1 MWYEDIAAIT
11 RNAIHDEIKMRT
23 LRIKVL
29 DHLLKAVRDAAIFNP
44 EAQVAPACVL
54 WPDRDHQW
62 EAVIPVLQAELPE
75 LMILGDYAPD
85 KRIGPAI
92 WLRCVI
98 AGHDEDVSLPKN
110 RTPIIYLPGVSRQ
123 DLRAVESCPD
133 HLKPLAE
140 LQYRGVIWSQ
150 INAKDWTI
158 LAYLKSDQGGLG
170 LDVAQDNDAK
180 NAMQLALYQ
189 LLDEDVSLLKGK
201 RLDKDYFN
209 TLLTGGD
216 PIRDLLQWLNQGDAF
231 QASRSENEW
240 KSFVEI
246 CKSQLAFNPQN
257 EGVLAGSTKLANHEG
272 PWHAVWERYCEAPKR
287 YPNLPALIRKCRP
300 PNDTI
305 FWHLGDDSFDS
316 WPQWNDD
323 QEKNLR
329 RDLIPLA
336 KLPAHKAR
344 AKIKELEKQHGH
356 RRSLV
361 WAELGDAPLACALE
375 HLAIIA
381 EITQSSLAAGSVD
394 DLAAG
399 YCSHGWRVDD
409 GVIRALAQIQSSA
422 DFDAVTSAIRSVY
435 LPWMEESAR
444 YLQQLADG
452 ASYPGGTYLTVKTAS
467 FSPGDCV
474 LFIDGLRFDAGKRL
488 ADSLEACGFDISEE
502 PVWTALPS
510 VTATGKPAVTPV
522 RDRIRG
528 EDSSPDFEPS
538 VADTGQ
544 SLKGGYHLKK
554 LLTDAGWSILKRS
567 ADGDGQG
574 MAWCEVGDIDH
585 EGHDRGWKLA
595 KHIDALIVEITDRI
609 TELLAAGWKRV
620 RVVTDHG
627 WLLLPGGLP
636 KIELP
641 GALTANKWGR
651 CASLKPGATSEERL
665 YPWYWNPN
673 QYFALADGVSCFK
686 KGEEYTHGGLSL
698 QECLTLHLT
707 VTRGESAQEAKSVT
721 FTDVVWRGL
730 RCTVAVDGN
739 FSGLS
744 LDVRSQAG
752 NSLSSLVVGSKL
764 LKDNGTASVVVED
777 EDMEGREATVVLVD
791 DNGSLVAQIATVIG
805 GGNT

>member
-1 MWYEDIAAIT
+1 
-11 RNAIHDEIKMRT
+11 MR
-23 LRIKVL
+23 VL
-29 DHLLKAVRDAAIFNP
+29 DHLLKAVRDAAVFNP
-44 EAQVAPACVL
+44 EVQVAPACIL
-54 WPDRDHQW
+54 WPDRDRQW

-75 LMILGDYAPD
+75 LMILGDYAPE

-98 AGHDEDVSLPKN
+98 AGRAEDVSLPKD
-110 RTPIIYLPGVSRQ
+110 RTPIFYLPGVSRQ
-123 DLRAVESCPD
+123 DLRAVETCPD

-170 LDVAQDNDAK
+170 LGVAQDNDAK
-180 NAMQLALYQ
+180 NAMQLALYR

-209 TLLTGGD
+209 TMLTGGD
-216 PIRDLLQWLNQGDAF
+216 PIRDLLQWLNARDGISESKDEVHWQAF
-231 QASRSENEW
+231 IE
-240 KSFVEI
+240 V
-246 CKSQLAFNPQN
+246 CKSQFAFNPQT
-257 EGVLAGSTKLANHEG
+257 EGVLTGCSRLAMHEG
-272 PWHAVWERYCEAPKR
+272 PWLVVWERFCEAPRR
-287 YPNLPALIRKCRP
+287 YPNIPEQILKCQYP
-300 PNDTI
+300 
-305 FWHLGDDSFDS
+305 SFDMFADEKTAGG
-316 WPQWNDD
+316 WPQWNYE
-323 QEKNLR
+323 QEKQLHLE
-329 RDLIPLA
+329 LIALA
-336 KLPAHKAR
+336 NIPAHKAR
-344 AKIKELEKQHGH
+344 ATILELEKQHGR

-361 WAELGDAPLACALE
+361 WAELGDAPLAGALE
-375 HLAIIA
+375 HLATIA
-381 EITQSSLAAGSVD
+381 EITKSGLAAGSVD

-399 YCSHGWRVDD
+399 YRSHGWRVDD
-409 GVIRALAQIQSSA
+409 GVIRALAQVESTA
-422 DFDAVTSAIRSVY
+422 DFDAVMTAIRSVY
-435 LPWMEESAR
+435 LPWVEESAR
-444 YLQQLADG
+444 YLQKLVDG
-452 ASYPGGTYLTVKTAS
+452 ASYPGGTCLTAKAAP

-474 LFIDGLRFDAGKRL
+474 LFVDGLRFDAGKRL
-488 ADSLEACGFDISEE
+488 VGSLEACGFDISEE
-502 PVWTALPS
+502 PAWTALPS
-510 VTATGKPAVTPV
+510 VTATGKAAVTPV
-522 RDRIRG
+522 RDKIRG
-528 EDSSPDFEPS
+528 EDGSPDFEPS

-554 LLTDAGWSILKRS
+554 LLTDAGWSILERS
-567 ADGDGQG
+567 ADCDGQG
-574 MAWCEVGDIDH
+574 MAWCEFGDIDH

-595 KHIDALIVEITDRI
+595 KHIDALIVEVTDRI

-636 KIELP
+636 KIDLP
-641 GALTANKWGR
+641 SALADNKWGR

-698 QECLTLHLT
+698 QECLTLQLT
-707 VTRGESAQEAKSVT
+707 VTRGESAQAAASVE
-721 FTDVVWRGL
+721 FTDVVWKGL

-752 NSLSSLVVGSKL
+752 NSLSSVVVGSKP

-791 DNGSLVAQIATVIG
+791 ANGSLVAQIATVIG

>member
-1 MWYEDIAAIT
+1 
-11 RNAIHDEIKMRT
+11 MR
-23 LRIKVL
+23 VL
-29 DHLLKAVRDAAIFNP
+29 DHLLKAVRDAAVFNP
-44 EAQVAPACVL
+44 EVQVAPACIL
-54 WPDRDHQW
+54 WPDRDRQW

-75 LMILGDYAPD
+75 LMILGDYAPE

-98 AGHDEDVSLPKN
+98 AGRAQDVSLPKD
-110 RTPIIYLPGVSRQ
+110 RTPIFYLPGVSRQ

-180 NAMQLALYQ
+180 NAMQLALYR

-216 PIRDLLQWLNQGDAF
+216 PVRDLLQWLDQGDAF
-231 QASRSENEW
+231 QASRGENEW
-240 KSFVEI
+240 KAFVEV
-246 CKSQLAFNPQN
+246 CKSQLAFNPQA

-287 YPNLPALIRKCRP
+287 YPNIPAQIRKCRP
-300 PNDTI
+300 PSDTI
-305 FWHLGDDSFDS
+305 FWHMGDGSFDG

-323 QEKNLR
+323 QEKKLH
-329 RDLIPLA
+329 RDLLA
-336 KLPAHKAR
+336 LSHMPAHEAR
-344 AKIKELEKQHGH
+344 KRILDLEKTHAP
-356 RRSLV
+356 RRELV
-361 WAELGDAPLACALE
+361 WAELGESPLA
-375 HLAIIA
+375 LAVKYLAVIA
-381 EITQSSLAAGSVD
+381 EVTKTALAACSVA
-394 DLAAG
+394 DLQAVYATQ
-399 YCSHGWRVDD
+399 GWRADD
-409 GVIRALAQIQSSA
+409 AVLSALACVDKTA
-422 DFDAVTSAIRSVY
+422 DIDAVTAAVRAIY
-435 LPWMEESAR
+435 LLWLEDSAR
-444 YLQQLADG
+444 YLQKLVDG
-452 ASYPGGTYLTVKTAS
+452 ADYPGGTIAS
-467 FSPGDCV
+467 AKAFAASKGECV
-474 LFIDGLRFDAGKRL
+474 LFVDGLRFDAARRL
-488 ADSLEACGFDISEE
+488 SAVLEARGCQVAEAMS
-502 PVWTALPS
+502 WTALPS
-510 VTATGKPAVTPV
+510 VTATGKAAVSPV
-522 RDRIRG
+522 RDLISG
-528 EDSSPDFEPS
+528 ADDCGDFEPC
-538 VADTGQ
+538 VAATGQ

-554 LLTDAGWSILKRS
+554 LLNDNDWKVLDRTEN
-567 ADGDGQG
+567 GDGQG
-574 MAWCEVGDIDH
+574 NAWCEFGDIDH

-609 TELLAAGWKRV
+609 TELLTAGWKRV

-636 KIELP
+636 KIDLP
-641 GALTANKWGR
+641 SALTDNKWGR

-698 QECLTLHLT
+698 QECLTLQLT
-707 VTRGESAQEAKSVT
+707 VTRGESAQAAASVE
-721 FTDVVWRGL
+721 FTDVVWKGL

-752 NSLSSLVVGSKL
+752 NSLSSVVVGSKP

-777 EDMEGREATVVLVD
+777 EDMEGREATVVLID
-791 DNGSLVAQIATVIG
+791 ANGSLVAQIATVIG
-805 GGNT
+805 GGNA

>member
-1 MWYEDIAAIT
+1 
-11 RNAIHDEIKMRT
+11 MR
-23 LRIKVL
+23 VL
-29 DHLLKAVRDAAIFNP
+29 DHLLKAVRDAAVFNP
-44 EAQVAPACVL
+44 EVQVAPACIL
-54 WPDRDHQW
+54 WPDRDRQW

-98 AGHDEDVSLPKN
+98 AGRAEDVSLPKD
-110 RTPIIYLPGVSRQ
+110 RTPIFYLPGVSRQ

-158 LAYLKSDQGGLG
+158 LAYLKSDHGGLG

-180 NAMQLALYQ
+180 NAMQLALYR

-216 PIRDLLQWLNQGDAF
+216 PIRDLLQWLDQEDAF
-231 QASRSENEW
+231 QASRGENEW
-240 KSFVEI
+240 KAFVEV

-287 YPNLPALIRKCRP
+287 YPNIPTQIRKCSP
-300 PNDTI
+300 PSLDLFSDEKTAS
-305 FWHLGDDSFDS
+305 G

-323 QEKNLR
+323 QEKSLH
-329 RDLIPLA
+329 RDLMVLANIP
-336 KLPAHKAR
+336 PHEAR
-344 AKIKELEKQHGH
+344 AKIKELEKQHGR

-361 WAELGDAPLACALE
+361 WAELGDAPLACAVE
-375 HLAIIA
+375 HLATIA
-381 EITQSSLAAGSVD
+381 EITKSGLAAGSVD

-399 YCSHGWRVDD
+399 YHSHGWRVDD
-409 GVIRALAQIQSSA
+409 GVMRALAQVDSSA
-422 DFDAVTSAIRSVY
+422 DFDAVTTAIRSVY
-435 LPWMEESAR
+435 LPWVEDSAR
-444 YLQQLADG
+444 YLQKLVDG
-452 ASYPGGTYLTVKTAS
+452 ASYPGGTCLTAKAAP

-474 LFIDGLRFDAGKRL
+474 LFVDGLRFDTGKRL
-488 ADSLEACGFDISEE
+488 VGALEACGFEISEE
-502 PVWTALPS
+502 PTWTALPS
-510 VTATGKPAVTPV
+510 VTATGKAAATPV

-528 EDSSPDFEPS
+528 EDGSADFEPS
-538 VADTGQ
+538 VADTCQ
-544 SLKGGYHLKK
+544 SLKGGYQLKK
-554 LLTDAGWSILKRS
+554 LLADAGWSILERS

-574 MAWCEVGDIDH
+574 MAWCEFGDIDH

-595 KHIDALIVEITDRI
+595 KHIDALILEITDRI

-636 KIELP
+636 KIDLP
-641 GALTANKWGR
+641 SALADNKWGR

-673 QYFALADGVSCFK
+673 HYFALADGVSCFK

-698 QECLTLHLT
+698 QECLTLHID
-707 VTRGESAQEAKSVT
+707 VRPGHTRGTKTQYVE

-730 RCTVAVDGN
+730 RCKVAVDGD
-739 FSGLS
+739 FEGLEVDIREQPGDPKS
-744 LDVRSQAG
+744 T
-752 NSLSSLVVGSKL
+752 LVLGKKKL
-764 LKDNGTASVVVED
+764 GANGTASVVIEND
-777 EDMEGREATVVLVD
+777 ELEASKAVLVLTD
-791 DNGSLVAQIATVIG
+791 SGGNLVAQRAVTIG
-805 GGNT
+805 GELL

>member
-1 MWYEDIAAIT
+1 
-11 RNAIHDEIKMRT
+11 MR
-23 LRIKVL
+23 VL
-29 DHLLKAVRDAAIFNP
+29 DHLLKAVRDAAVFNP
-44 EAQVAPACVL
+44 EVQVAPACIL
-54 WPDRDHQW
+54 WPDRDRQW

-75 LMILGDYAPD
+75 LMILGDYAPE

-98 AGHDEDVSLPKN
+98 AGRVEDVSLPKD
-110 RTPIIYLPGVSRQ
+110 RPPIFYLPGVSRQ

-180 NAMQLALYQ
+180 NAMQLALYR

-216 PIRDLLQWLNQGDAF
+216 PIRDLLQWLDQGDAF
-231 QASRSENEW
+231 QASRGENEW
-240 KSFVEI
+240 KAFVEV

-272 PWHAVWERYCEAPKR
+272 PWHAVWERYSEAPRR
-287 YPNLPALIRKCRP
+287 YLNIPNRIRQCKPPDLGIFDTPAEKLS
-300 PNDTI
+300 
-305 FWHLGDDSFDS
+305 G
-316 WPQWNDD
+316 WPQWNEE
-323 QEKNLR
+323 QEKALQH
-329 RDLIPLA
+329 DLLA
-336 KLPAHKAR
+336 LSHMPAHEAR
-344 AKIKELEKQHGH
+344 KRVLELEKNHAP
-356 RRSLV
+356 RRELV
-361 WAELGDAPLACALE
+361 WAELGESPLALAAK
-375 HLAIIA
+375 HLAVVVEVTKA
-381 EITQSSLAAGSVD
+381 VLAAGSVA
-394 DLAAG
+394 DLQAG
-399 YCSHGWRVDD
+399 YATQGWRADD
-409 GVIRALAQIQSSA
+409 EVLSALACVDKVA
-422 DFDAVTSAIRSVY
+422 DVDSVTVAVRAIY
-435 LPWMEESAR
+435 LPWLEESAR
-444 YLQQLADG
+444 YLQKLVDG
-452 ASYPGGTYLTVKTAS
+452 ASYPGGTCLTAKAAP

-474 LFIDGLRFDAGKRL
+474 LFVDGLRFDTGKRL
-488 ADSLEACGFDISEE
+488 VGSLEACGFEISEE
-502 PVWTALPS
+502 PTWTALPS
-510 VTATGKPAVTPV
+510 VTVTGKAAVTPV
-522 RDRIRG
+522 RDKIRG
-528 EDSSPDFEPS
+528 VDGSPDFEPS
-538 VADTGQ
+538 VADAGQ

-554 LLTDAGWSILKRS
+554 LLTDAGWSILERS

-574 MAWCEVGDIDH
+574 MAWCEFGDIDH

-595 KHIDALIVEITDRI
+595 KHIDALILEITDRI

-636 KIELP
+636 KIDLP
-641 GALTANKWGR
+641 SALADNKWGR
-651 CASLKPGATSEERL
+651 CASLKPGATCEERL

-707 VTRGESAQEAKSVT
+707 VTRGESAQVAASVE
-721 FTDVVWRGL
+721 FTDVVWKGL

-752 NSLSSLVVGSKL
+752 NSLSSVVVGSKP
-764 LKDNGTASVVVED
+764 LKDNGTASVVIED
-777 EDMEGREATVVLVD
+777 EDMEGREATLVLVD
-791 DNGSLVAQIATVIG
+791 ANGSLVAQITTIIG